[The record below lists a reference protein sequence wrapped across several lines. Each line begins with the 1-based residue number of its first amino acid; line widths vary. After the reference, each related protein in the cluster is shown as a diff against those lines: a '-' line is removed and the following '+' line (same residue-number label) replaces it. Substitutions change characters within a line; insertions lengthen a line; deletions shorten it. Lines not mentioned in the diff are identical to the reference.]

1 MALPA
6 AFPLLP
12 VCLCLLALCQ
22 VTACRTA
29 VLPASSL
36 SKAVPV
42 EPAAPTRIVKGDSTL
57 TQHVQREVK
66 RHPGEAGFYAI
77 RSGVNALGLRLALI
91 DRARTSIDLQYYIW
105 KSDTAGQLLENRL
118 LAAADRGVKVRLLL
132 DDVGIKPSDSYLR
145 TLDSHPNIE
154 VRVFNPLSLR
164 KLPRLGFLLEFH
176 RVNRRMHNKSITVD
190 GQLTIIGG
198 RNVGDEY
205 FEARQ
210 DMDHDDLDVL
220 VVGPP
225 VPEVTHS
232 YNLYW
237 HSRAAA
243 PAALLTWTSPTS
255 DDLPL
260 LRKQLAQH
268 EARMKGTPYYRAL
281 MENPFRDW
289 PRTPAR
295 LLWGQ
300 ARVYY
305 DPPEKADAWAGP
317 STPHLMPQLIPLADV
332 THKELFIVSAYFIPG
347 KDGMKYL
354 RKLRQRG
361 IRVVVF
367 TNSLSSTEVPW
378 VHCGYAK
385 YRKPLLRM
393 GVELHE
399 AKPNAS
405 LISRSPAGA
414 RRAGL
419 RGSSGASLHAKTFV
433 ADRHRTFIGSLNFDP
448 RSLNLNTELGMVF
461 ENQELGTRMAQ
472 AIDEHLR
479 TDSFKLQLDGNRLMW
494 VTQEKGREVR
504 YLDEPA
510 TTWSKRLFIRTV
522 ALLPIESQL

>member
-1 MALPA
+1 MLHSPPVARICLALFFLALP
-6 AFPLLP
+6 
-12 VCLCLLALCQ
+12 
-22 VTACRTA
+22 ACRTA
-29 VLPASSL
+29 VLPATFT
-36 SKAVPV
+36 KAVAV
-42 EPAAPTRIVKGDSTL
+42 AEAPSKPPPKKESPLTR
-57 TQHVQREVK
+57 HVDELLKQ
-66 RHPGEAGFYAI
+66 HPGEAGFYAI
-77 RSGVNALGLRLALI
+77 RSGVNALGLRMALI
-91 DRARTSIDLQYYIW
+91 DRSQSSIDLQYYIW
-105 KSDTAGQLLENRL
+105 KSDISGKLLERRL

-132 DDVGIKPSDSYLR
+132 DDVGIIPSDTYLR

-164 KLPRLGFLLEFH
+164 KFPRLGFLLEFH

-190 GQLTIIGG
+190 GRLTIIGG

-210 DMDHDDLDVL
+210 ELDHDDLDVL

-225 VPEVTHS
+225 VPEVTHA

-237 HSRAAA
+237 NSPAAA
-243 PAALLTWTSPTS
+243 PAAHLTWTGPAT
-255 DDLPL
+255 DDLPE
-260 LRKQLAQH
+260 LRRQLATH
-268 EARMKGTPYYRAL
+268 ESRLKKTSYHRAL
-281 MENPFRDW
+281 MANPFRNW
-289 PRTPAR
+289 PQTPVR

-305 DPPEKADAWAGP
+305 DPPEKADAWTG
-317 STPHLMPQLIPLADV
+317 SDTPHLMPQLIPLADV
-332 THKELFIVSAYFIPG
+332 TKKELFIVSAYFIPG
-347 KDGMKYL
+347 KDGMAYIKRL
-354 RKLRQRG
+354 RDRG

-405 LISRSPAGA
+405 LVSRSPAGA

-433 ADRHRTFIGSLNFDP
+433 ADRHRTFVGSLNFDP
-448 RSLNLNTELGMVF
+448 RSLNINTEIGMVF
-461 ENQELGTRMAQ
+461 ENDEMGRRMAA
-472 AIDEHLR
+472 AIEEHLE
-479 TDSFKLQLDGNRLMW
+479 TDSYRLALEGNQLIWRTTDHGKP
-494 VTQEKGREVR
+494 TR
-504 YLDEPA
+504 YETEPA
-510 TTWSKRLFIRTV
+510 TTWSQRCLIRLV

>member
-1 MALPA
+1 MARPA
-6 AFPLLP
+6 AFPLF
-12 VCLCLLALCQ
+12 LCLLALCQ

-42 EPAAPTRIVKGDSTL
+42 EPAATPRAVQGDSTL
-57 TQHVQREVK
+57 TKHVKREVK
-66 RHPGEAGFYAI
+66 QHPGEAGFYAI

-105 KSDTAGQLLENRL
+105 KSDMAGQLLENRL
-118 LAAADRGVKVRLLL
+118 LEAADRGVKVRLLL

-220 VVGPP
+220 VIGPP
-225 VPEVTHS
+225 VSEVTHS

-237 HSRAAA
+237 NSQAAA

-260 LRKQLAQH
+260 LRKQLAHH

-281 MENPFRDW
+281 KENPFRDW

-332 THKELFIVSAYFIPG
+332 THRELFIVSAYFIPG

-354 RKLRQRG
+354 KKLRQRG

-419 RGSSGASLHAKTFV
+419 GGSSGASLHAKTFV

-472 AIDEHLR
+472 AIDDHLK
-479 TDSFKLQLDGNRLMW
+479 TDSYKLQLEGNRLVW
-494 VTQEKGREVR
+494 VTQEKGKEVR